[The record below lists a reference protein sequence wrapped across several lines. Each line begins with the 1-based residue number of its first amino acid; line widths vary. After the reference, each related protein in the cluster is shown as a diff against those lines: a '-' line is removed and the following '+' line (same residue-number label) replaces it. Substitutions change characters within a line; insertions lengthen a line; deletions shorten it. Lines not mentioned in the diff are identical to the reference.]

1 MKYLSVMVAKLFADP
16 TKAAF
21 VRPAL
26 LANGVEPEERI
37 IVCSM
42 GWQGYLA
49 LDKSLGD
56 DRSGPRLYYHDS
68 NLEIMSTSSE
78 HERIKKWIAS
88 LVEVY
93 FEEKE
98 IENMPRGQATMT
110 LLESTGAEPD
120 ESWCIGEEK
129 QWPDIVLEIALT
141 SGGLDKLQIYRRFS
155 VPEVWI
161 WRNDKLEVHA
171 LRDDEYVRQTA
182 STILPGLDIALI
194 ERCVAIPRWLE
205 ARREFRAGLKS

>member
-1 MKYLSVMVAKLFADP
+1 MVATLFADP
-16 TKAAF
+16 LKAAI

-26 LANGVEPEERI
+26 LDSGVEPEERI

-42 GWQGYLA
+42 GWQGYRA
-49 LDKSLGD
+49 LDKALGD
-56 DRSGPRLYYHDS
+56 DRPGPRLYYYHEN

-78 HERIKKWIAS
+78 RERIKKWIADFIADY
-88 LVEVY
+88 LLER
-93 FEEKE
+93 E

-110 LLESTGAEPD
+110 LLEETGAEPD
-120 ESWCIGEEK
+120 ESWCIGEEG

-141 SGGLDKLQIYRRFS
+141 SGGLDKLQIYRRFA
-155 VPEVWI
+155 VREVWI

-171 LRDDEYVRQTA
+171 LRDDEYVQQTA

>member
-1 MKYLSVMVAKLFADP
+1 MVATLFADP
-16 TKAAF
+16 LKAAI

-26 LANGVEPEERI
+26 LDSGVEPEERI

-42 GWQGYLA
+42 GWQGYRA
-49 LDKSLGD
+49 LDKALGD
-56 DRSGPRLYYHDS
+56 DRPGPRLYYHEN

-78 HERIKKWIAS
+78 HERIKKWIADFIADY
-88 LVEVY
+88 LLER
-93 FEEKE
+93 E

-110 LLESTGAEPD
+110 LLEETGAEPD
-120 ESWCIGEEK
+120 ESWCIGEQG

-141 SGGLDKLQIYRRFS
+141 SGGLDKLQIYRRFA
-155 VPEVWI
+155 VREVWI

-171 LRDDEYVRQTA
+171 LRDGEYVQQRA

>member
-1 MKYLSVMVAKLFADP
+1 MVATLFADP
-16 TKAAF
+16 LKAAI

-26 LANGVEPEERI
+26 LDSGVEPEERI

-42 GWQGYLA
+42 GWQGYRA
-49 LDKSLGD
+49 LDKALGD
-56 DRSGPRLYYHDS
+56 DRPGPRLYYHEN

-78 HERIKKWIAS
+78 RERIKKWIADFIADY
-88 LVEVY
+88 LLER
-93 FEEKE
+93 E

-110 LLESTGAEPD
+110 LLEETGAEPD
-120 ESWCIGEEK
+120 ESWCIGEEG

-141 SGGLDKLQIYRRFS
+141 SGGLDKLQIYRRFA
-155 VPEVWI
+155 VREVWI

-171 LRDDEYVRQTA
+171 LRDDEYVQQTA